1 MKYVTGVADSQQLG
15 ASRRRAAG
23 PGLVILMSKVLERHA
38 DSSLKNQRPKQADT
52 PGKLQLGVDC
62 SVSIL
67 SRNTRLGWDAA
78 LLAPVFFWGILRGG
92 HYYHTP
98 SPHPS
103 SASLATLLCSFQ
115 GCQDFPLWPPT
126 EPIRRKSGAL
136 AGGMPRFIFD
146 GAWFLGSRIEGGEG
160 LRSQFL
166 GKKTRGRASLVSRSL
181 FSPSEQNSPPWTL
194 DAVRI
199 VAVRP
204 VLAESGAG
212 FCACIQQQGTC
223 SLPACPPP
231 GLGSEPMETARSRP
245 ALVVLDSTWLAS
257 GFMRLAARG
266 ERAFVALELNERTM
280 AREWHAQYSYTA
292 KTCKSR
298 IEYLWHRP
306 LGRRKRGNND
316 AGPCPISRCPL
327 CCILL
332 PNISHLHLAFVN
344 KHCRVPQ
351 TSHWPPK

>member
-38 DSSLKNQRPKQADT
+38 DSSLKNQCPKQADT

-166 GKKTRGRASLVSRSL
+166 GK
-181 FSPSEQNSPPWTL
+181 
-194 DAVRI
+194 
-199 VAVRP
+199 
-204 VLAESGAG
+204 
-212 FCACIQQQGTC
+212 
-223 SLPACPPP
+223 
-231 GLGSEPMETARSRP
+231 
-245 ALVVLDSTWLAS
+245 
-257 GFMRLAARG
+257 
-266 ERAFVALELNERTM
+266 
-280 AREWHAQYSYTA
+280 
-292 KTCKSR
+292 
-298 IEYLWHRP
+298 
-306 LGRRKRGNND
+306 
-316 AGPCPISRCPL
+316 
-327 CCILL
+327 
-332 PNISHLHLAFVN
+332 
-344 KHCRVPQ
+344 
-351 TSHWPPK
+351 